1 MVDEGNQDGARE
13 ERQRSRR
20 ARPGAAKSLW
30 KRIRVHIVRS
40 PVTTAILA
48 RLIHAWLRLVWTTN
62 RPVSGSDSVIDR
74 IARGERGIGA
84 AWHGQHLM
92 FPCIMPGG
100 HTGAVMVSRSA
111 DAELNA
117 RVLELAGID
126 TLRGSGGRAND
137 RKAAERGGARAL
149 IASAE
154 AKVPRVLFAVRKA
167 YGVGAG
173 VPNSIGLP
181 MGVKLKFGWP
191 SGEWGGIPIEGGVA
205 AAYAREIAE
214 AADPQAHQKMIEDRI
229 VKLRSPFR
237 SAHHF
242 DVTDLIDPRD
252 SRALAC
258 RFVRLAQPQLARLAQ
273 RPKRI
278 VRP

>member
-149 IASAE
+149 IGLKRVLDEGKWVGMIADIPHGTPRDAGMGIVTLARISGKPVYPVAYQTSRRKVLERTWDKTTINWPFGRAAIVVGDPIHVAADADEAAMEAARLHLTAELDRASA
-154 AKVPRVLFAVRKA
+154 R
-167 YGVGAG
+167 
-173 VPNSIGLP
+173 
-181 MGVKLKFGWP
+181 
-191 SGEWGGIPIEGGVA
+191 A
-205 AAYAREIAE
+205 AAMVDGNA
-214 AADPQAHQKMIEDRI
+214 
-229 VKLRSPFR
+229 
-237 SAHHF
+237 
-242 DVTDLIDPRD
+242 
-252 SRALAC
+252 
-258 RFVRLAQPQLARLAQ
+258 
-273 RPKRI
+273 
-278 VRP
+278 